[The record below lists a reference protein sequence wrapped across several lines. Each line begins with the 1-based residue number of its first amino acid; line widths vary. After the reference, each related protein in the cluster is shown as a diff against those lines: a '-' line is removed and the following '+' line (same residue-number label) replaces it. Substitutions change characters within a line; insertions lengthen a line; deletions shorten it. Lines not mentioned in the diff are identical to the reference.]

1 MEAYGYAN
9 LYLFA
14 ADSRLLYRV
23 KSDLNVGE
31 KLLSGPLKGTELAE
45 VFERSKMLL
54 QSEVSDYQV
63 YPGLTEPAVFIAHP
77 VLKEGA
83 VIGVIVLQI
92 GNKEIY
98 RVFGDY
104 DGLGETG
111 ETVVATRKGDQLI
124 FVSPLRHVRDA
135 AFRTTVRMGEARST
149 AMQRAVKGE
158 RGYGQAIDY
167 RGEPIVSAWSYI
179 PAFRWGMQVKQDRT
193 EAYAIIDR
201 QRLAGGL
208 LLALTVASV
217 AWVAWSVAR
226 SISRPIREAALVADR
241 VAAGDLTAT
250 CLGKAP
256 GEAGLLLQAIRKMT
270 TDLRSLIGRIQR
282 SSVAL
287 MSTAT
292 EIAATS
298 KQQEQTVYDY
308 GTSTNEAAAA
318 VNEISATSQE
328 LLRTMNEVNQ
338 VASQTAQM
346 ASTGQESLGG
356 MDRTMRQL
364 AESTGSIGSKLSVI
378 SERAA
383 NINLVVTTITKVA
396 DQTNLL
402 SINAAIEAEKAGEYG
417 LGFLVVAREIRRLA
431 DQTAVATLDIERMVK
446 EMQYSV
452 SAGVMEMDKFSEQ
465 VRQVVSEVQ
474 QIGGQLGQIITAV
487 QGLDQRFDQVTEGM
501 RVQSQGAEQIR
512 EAMLRL
518 SEGANQTSVSLREF
532 NKATDHL
539 REAVGGLKEEVSRFT
554 VGQVEAARRRRPP
567 PCPEPRTALP
577 VVDPSR
583 VGSMLLLTFEP
594 TRACTR
600 SMSRAWSRWCP
611 GSTCAGYPM
620 RRFSSPAMFDYRGI
634 VVPVIDL
641 GILLGSESLPDRL
654 STRIILV
661 DSRPAAPSRP
671 GQPGEAAGTGRQ
683 DTGRRAEASRQ
694 SNLASAPWL
703 LGIIAERVSDVVSV
717 KPERVIS
724 AAMQLPPA
732 PYLVPLSSLITRW
745 HS

>member
-1 MEAYGYAN
+1 MGSNWPSLDRLSITTRLMLWFLAISLIPCSVLTLVNNYLSVRSLERSVRSQLASISSAKTIELDNFVRERRGDIAVLSQATRTIQTTEDLQGVLTESARLQKQKEFQPTALNRMEAYRYAN

-23 KSDLNVGE
+23 KSDLDVGE

-45 VFERSKMLL
+45 VFQRSKMLL

-83 VIGVIVLQI
+83 VIGVIVVQI

-98 RVFGDY
+98 RLFGDY
-104 DGLGETG
+104 EGLGETG
-111 ETVVATRKGDQLI
+111 ETVVATRKGDQLV
-124 FVSPLRHVRDA
+124 FVSPLRYVRDA
-135 AFRTTVRMGEARST
+135 AFRIRVRMGETHSA
-149 AMQRAVKGE
+149 AMQRAVKGD
-158 RGYGQAIDY
+158 RGYGQTIDY
-167 RGEPIVSAWSYI
+167 RGEPVVSAWSYV

-201 QRLAGGL
+201 QRLASGL

-292 EIAATS
+292 EISATS

-338 VASQTAQM
+338 LAGQTSQM
-346 ASTGQESLGG
+346 ATTGQESLGG
-356 MDRTMRQL
+356 MNRTMRQL
-364 AESTGSIGSKLSVI
+364 AESTGSISSKLAVI
-378 SERAA
+378 SERTA

-474 QIGGQLGQIITAV
+474 LIGSQLGQIIKAV

-501 RVQSQGAEQIR
+501 RVQSQGADQIR

-518 SEGANQTSVSLREF
+518 TDGANQTSVSLREF

-554 VGQVEAARRRRPP
+554 VGQVE
-567 PCPEPRTALP
+567 
-577 VVDPSR
+577 
-583 VGSMLLLTFEP
+583 
-594 TRACTR
+594 
-600 SMSRAWSRWCP
+600 
-611 GSTCAGYPM
+611 
-620 RRFSSPAMFDYRGI
+620 SSP
-634 VVPVIDL
+634 
-641 GILLGSESLPDRL
+641 LP
-654 STRIILV
+654 TC
-661 DSRPAAPSRP
+661 
-671 GQPGEAAGTGRQ
+671 
-683 DTGRRAEASRQ
+683 
-694 SNLASAPWL
+694 
-703 LGIIAERVSDVVSV
+703 SV
-717 KPERVIS
+717 
-724 AAMQLPPA
+724 
-732 PYLVPLSSLITRW
+732 
-745 HS
+745 